1 MGVPPSVYSLEGLSF
16 SDKKPVIEEAENLQA
31 AI

>member
-1 MGVPPSVYSLEGLSF
+1 MGVPPSGYTLEGRSF
-16 SDKKPVIEEAENLQA
+16 SDKKPVIEAAENLQA